1 MFDMPTHRTALP
13 CPPCCCRHRGPVD
26 QATDHP
32 VPGPIPGSQLVWL
45 PGLNHVPIS
54 DNPTAVARRMLTFLR
69 QITPQ
74 ALTAA

>member
-1 MFDMPTHRTALP
+1 MT
-13 CPPCCCRHRGPVD
+13 CPPTEQHYRAHHAAAGTADPLIRQQITRY
-26 QATDHP
+26 QAL
-32 VPGPIPGSQLVWL
+32 IPGSQLVWL